1 MKEIAKF
8 DYIIY
13 SKEFKVFARGK
24 GEIDK
29 VLYALPKQTPMQV
42 LEKYRINFKIDEE
55 QDAAAL
61 TTYKDRIMVFQTY
74 LRKALSVME
83 MQKKQVK
90 NMASVREREQKR
102 QGELINHF
110 IRYEDVGLAY
120 YANQDYT
127 RRVLT
132 HPDQVELKE
141 RIDETQAKYK
151 NAYNDAYLWIKGEFL
166 DISGMYDGLQ
176 GRESVMKAQITS
188 EQKKR
193 DDQNELRKLS
203 EGKTTMKSV
212 FKSKAKKE
220 SNILSLSAAIEIADQ
235 EIIDFKKLIV
245 FLTIYHGQ
253 VAIPKFK
260 QAKARLYL
268 KTLNNFC
275 VKEISNSHLTATLF
289 HSMLDVTK
297 E

>member
-42 LEKYRINFKIDEE
+42 LEKYRLNFKIDEE
-55 QDAAAL
+55 QDTQAMN
-61 TTYKDRIMVFQTY
+61 TYKDRIMVFQQY
-74 LRKALSVME
+74 LKKALSVME
-83 MQKKQVK
+83 VQKKQVK
-90 NMASVREREQKR
+90 NMAAVREREQKR
-102 QGELINHF
+102 QGELINHL

-120 YANQDYT
+120 YSDQDYS

-132 HPDQVELKE
+132 HPDQVGLQE
-141 RIDETQAKYK
+141 RMDEAQSKYK
-151 NAYNDAYLWIKGEFL
+151 NAYQDAYLWIKGEFL

-176 GRESVMKAQITS
+176 GRESVMKAQINC

-193 DDQNELRKLS
+193 DDQKELSKLS
-203 EGKTTMKSV
+203 EGKTTIKSV

-220 SNILSLSAAIEIADQ
+220 SNILSL
-235 EIIDFKKLIV
+235 
-245 FLTIYHGQ
+245 
-253 VAIPKFK
+253 
-260 QAKARLYL
+260 
-268 KTLNNFC
+268 
-275 VKEISNSHLTATLF
+275 
-289 HSMLDVTK
+289 
-297 E
+297 